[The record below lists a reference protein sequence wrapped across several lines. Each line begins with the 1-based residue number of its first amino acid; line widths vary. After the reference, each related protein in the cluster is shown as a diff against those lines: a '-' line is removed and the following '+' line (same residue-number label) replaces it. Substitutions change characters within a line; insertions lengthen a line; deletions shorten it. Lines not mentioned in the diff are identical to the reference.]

1 MHFDQLAGKQATSPQ
16 KYEDT
21 KKKQVLSFDL
31 QLIDFNRFVATV
43 NKAFTQGSTCFILR
57 FSFSKK
63 KKKKLWVPKKKTSK
77 MNSE

>member
-16 KYEDT
+16 KYEAS
-21 KKKQVLSFDL
+21 KKKVLSFDL

-43 NKAFTQGSTCFILR
+43 NKAFIQGSTCFILP
-57 FSFSKK
+57 FSFS

>member
-16 KYEDT
+16 KYEAS
-21 KKKQVLSFDL
+21 KKKVLSFDL

-43 NKAFTQGSTCFILR
+43 NKAFIQGSTCFILP

-63 KKKKLWVPKKKTSK
+63 EKK
-77 MNSE
+77 NCE